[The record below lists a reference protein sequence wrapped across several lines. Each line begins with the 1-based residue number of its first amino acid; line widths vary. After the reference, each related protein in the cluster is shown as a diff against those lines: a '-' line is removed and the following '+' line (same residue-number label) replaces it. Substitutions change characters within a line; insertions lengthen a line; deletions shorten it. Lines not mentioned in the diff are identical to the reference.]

1 MSVHQR
7 TGRFANAWSRFAN
20 VGSINGTSHKDLRVK
35 FKQWEGDMPNDD
47 YLNQMVPKNV
57 CCKATVIACSSTY
70 HWSFQTDQR
79 RFSRHFAVL
88 VDWKDFWV
96 KGTYYESALKFQG
109 KMVPMSQSE
118 SRMRCFLSC
127 LFRASRFPNN
137 DTRDKLCW
145 VLQQGRWHINSSCLV
160 VLMVFPRRT
169 KCTFMRQ
176 DLLGF
181 NR

>member
-1 MSVHQR
+1 MPVHQR

-20 VGSINGTSHKDLRVK
+20 FGSINGTQHKDLRVK
-35 FKQWEGDMPNDD
+35 FEQWEGDMPNDD

-79 RFSRHFAVL
+79 RFSRHLAVL

-118 SRMRCFLSC
+118 SRIAMFSLVPRDSLTT
-127 LFRASRFPNN
+127 
-137 DTRDKLCW
+137 TRETSYVESFSKEDDILTPTVW
-145 VLQQGRWHINSSCLV
+145 SFWWFFHAV
-160 VLMVFPRRT
+160 
-169 KCTFMRQ
+169 
-176 DLLGF
+176 
-181 NR
+181 